1 MMKKIRLTK
10 IEIALLLS
18 LCLSLCAGTWAES
31 ESGRLSSG
39 LVRLHVI
46 AVSDD
51 ETEQAIKLRVRDRV
65 LEYLSPRLEAAE
77 NAAEALDILE
87 ASLEGIEAAAADA
100 AEGRRVSVDLGREN
114 YPTREYDG
122 FALPAGTYTSLR
134 VVLGEGAG
142 RNWWCVVFPPL
153 CLSATEASSAMEAI
167 SDGDSML
174 IPDETGGYVL
184 KFRVLEL
191 WGELKNLL
199 GC

>member
-1 MMKKIRLTK
+1 M
-10 IEIALLLS
+10 
-18 LCLSLCAGTWAES
+18 
-31 ESGRLSSG
+31 
-39 LVRLHVI
+39 
-46 AVSDD
+46 
-51 ETEQAIKLRVRDRV
+51 

-153 CLSATEASSAMEAI
+153 CLSATEASSAMETI

>member
-1 MMKKIRLTK
+1 
-10 IEIALLLS
+10 
-18 LCLSLCAGTWAES
+18 ES

-100 AEGRRVSVDLGREN
+100 AEGRRVSVDLG
-114 YPTREYDG
+114 
-122 FALPAGTYTSLR
+122 
-134 VVLGEGAG
+134 
-142 RNWWCVVFPPL
+142 
-153 CLSATEASSAMEAI
+153 
-167 SDGDSML
+167 
-174 IPDETGGYVL
+174 
-184 KFRVLEL
+184 
-191 WGELKNLL
+191 
-199 GC
+199 